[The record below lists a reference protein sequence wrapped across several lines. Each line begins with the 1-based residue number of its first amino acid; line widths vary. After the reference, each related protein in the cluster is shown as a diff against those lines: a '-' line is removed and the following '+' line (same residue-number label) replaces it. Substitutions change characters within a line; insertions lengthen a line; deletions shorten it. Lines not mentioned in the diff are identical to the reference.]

1 MASGARHRPHQSRG
15 FSAFNH
21 QAPVSE
27 PCKDLLRSILQPT
40 PEKRATP
47 AQILAHVW
55 VAGGA
60 APVEQLQ
67 HAVEGIRHLR
77 LRGLQKIV
85 LQVCTAARDASC
97 TSCSPCKRHLCF
109 NVAGTPPGF
118 DGPGATR
125 VMPAV

>member
-1 MASGARHRPHQSRG
+1 MASGARHRPPQSRG

-47 AQILAHVW
+47 AQILAHEW

-60 APVEQLQ
+60 APLEQLQ

-77 LRGLQKIV
+77 LRARQPDRRRGYLGLY
-85 LQVCTAARDASC
+85 LCASEC
-97 TSCSPCKRHLCF
+97 EKLAFPYWW
-109 NVAGTPPGF
+109 
-118 DGPGATR
+118 
-125 VMPAV
+125 